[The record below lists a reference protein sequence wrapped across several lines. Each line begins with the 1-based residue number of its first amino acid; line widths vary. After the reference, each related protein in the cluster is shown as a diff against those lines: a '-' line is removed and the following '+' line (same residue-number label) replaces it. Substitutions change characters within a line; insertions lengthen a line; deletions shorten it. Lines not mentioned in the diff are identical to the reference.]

1 MDEIILQNSYRNHGS
16 YPIYTLGAS
25 IGHVDDDM
33 RTFYTIVRQY
43 NDHDIVVNVYDSLDR
58 AFGVYKCLVDV
69 DTLTLP
75 VPEQETHT
83 A

>member
-1 MDEIILQNSYRNHGS
+1 MDGIILQNSYRNHGS

-25 IGHVDDDM
+25 IGHVDDD
-33 RTFYTIVRQY
+33 
-43 NDHDIVVNVYDSLDR
+43 
-58 AFGVYKCLVDV
+58 
-69 DTLTLP
+69 TLTLP